1 MSKSKRAWTRITPD
15 ANGTPRYVINHT
27 ALLTDAEKARPAIFG
42 SPYPLAIKRAMSI
55 GGRRYSQKG
64 YPRGIVFSTSDL
76 PAVEQAIMG
85 ALMDASQEQPA
96 VQVETLKPPFED
108 LPGPATVA
116 RAGELLER
124 MQVTM
129 EEIRQLLG
137 R

>member
-15 ANGTPRYVINHT
+15 ANGSPRYVINHT

-42 SPYPLAIKRAMSI
+42 SPYPLAIKRAMTI

-64 YPRGIVFSTSDL
+64 YPRGIVFSTHDL
-76 PAVEQAIMG
+76 PAVEHAIMQ
-85 ALMDASQEQPA
+85 ALMDADQPA
-96 VQVETLKPPFED
+96 VQVETLKPPVED

-116 RAGELLER
+116 RAGELLEL
-124 MQVTM
+124 MQATM
-129 EEIRQLLG
+129 EDIRQLLG